1 NSRCP
6 HLPDGFKG
14 GVSRSCHSL
23 EEVVRYKDQC
33 DYVFLSPIFDS
44 ISKEGYGSTFPEE
57 TLQEAYKQGIID
69 SKVIALGGIKPE
81 HAPYLKAN
89 GFGGMAYLGYVW
101 EKLQTPPV
109 VLSIAGSDSS
119 GGAGILTM
127 AIKTQNV
134 LVVTI
139 SMIVGAVIG
148 EMLDIDGRLNRAGE
162 RLSARFQSSGGS
174 IGKAFVTTSL
184 VYCIG
189 AMTII
194 GSLQDGLTGDAST
207 LYAKAMLDGTGA
219 VIFTATLG
227 IGVIL
232 SVIPVFLYQGGIT
245 LLAAWIAPYL
255 TDAVICEVTA
265 VGGLLILGIGLM
277 LLNISK
283 IKIANLL
290 PAVLVAGILCSWG
303 IL

>member
-1 NSRCP
+1 M
-6 HLPDGFKG
+6 KG
-14 GVSRSCHSL
+14 TIVNCL
-23 EEVVRYKDQC
+23 
-33 DYVFLSPIFDS
+33 
-44 ISKEGYGSTFPEE
+44 
-57 TLQEAYKQGIID
+57 A
-69 SKVIALGGIKPE
+69 IA
-81 HAPYLKAN
+81 
-89 GFGGMAYLGYVW
+89 
-101 EKLQTPPV
+101 
-109 VLSIAGSDSS
+109 AGSGLGLLLKSKMS
-119 GGAGILTM
+119 PKYQETVMQGLGLSVLLIGLTM

-189 AMTII
+189 AMAII

-232 SVIPVFLYQGGIT
+232 SIIPVFLYQGGIT